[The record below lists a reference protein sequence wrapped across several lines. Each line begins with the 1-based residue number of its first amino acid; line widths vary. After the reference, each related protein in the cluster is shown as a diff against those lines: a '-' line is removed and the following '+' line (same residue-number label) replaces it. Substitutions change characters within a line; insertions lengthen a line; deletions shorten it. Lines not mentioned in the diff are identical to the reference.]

1 MVTEISP
8 ARLMQIYIPDV
19 RSNMPA
25 AIWIATCPAGSAAL
39 SDAVISA
46 KNIDLNN
53 VSNSTRL
60 PMYAT
65 AAENE

>member
-19 RSNMPA
+19 RSNMPV

-53 VSNSTRL
+53 VSN
-60 PMYAT
+60 
-65 AAENE
+65 